1 MEEEKVSDFSDDY
14 INYDDEERE
23 QIEFEEKLVNIIS
36 ISIFVGIIAV
46 IIWSICSGFVV
57 F

>member
-36 ISIFVGIIAV
+36 ISIFVVIIAV
-46 IIWSICSGFVV
+46 VIWLFVLGL
-57 F
+57 